1 MSIPKYLPTVIR
13 LDFIDNSS
21 TAQISNAWLTLS
33 NLKLLVG
40 YKVLHYTLVKEKATW
55 SQNPKARK
63 NVVASQ
69 EVYRFSVYNDGYKII
84 FLYHLVG

>member
-1 MSIPKYLPTVIR
+1 MSISKYLPTVIR
-13 LDFIDNSS
+13 LDFVDNSS

-55 SQNPKARK
+55 WQNPKVHK
-63 NVVASQ
+63 NVITSQ
-69 EVYRFSVYNDGYKII
+69 EVNRFSVYNDDYKIM